1 MKYVSTRSAER
12 KVDAAQ
18 AIVAGLSHEGGLYV
32 PEEFPAIGADRIE
45 KMANLPYAARAKEI
59 LGAYLTDYT
68 EEELQQCVD
77 GAYAPERFGGNPA
90 PLEKV
95 GGNLYRLREG
105 STAAEIDPRQ
115 TGTMVNQGYLEA
127 ANVDAVTEMVNMIEV
142 HRSFEAH
149 QKMMQ
154 SSDAVDREL
163 NSKVGRAR

>member
-95 GGNLYRLREG
+95 GRSRIS
-105 STAAEIDPRQ
+105 STFFTPESA
-115 TGTMVNQGYLEA
+115 
-127 ANVDAVTEMVNMIEV
+127 
-142 HRSFEAH
+142 
-149 QKMMQ
+149 
-154 SSDAVDREL
+154 
-163 NSKVGRAR
+163 

>member
-45 KMANLPYAARAKEI
+45 KMANLSYAARAKEI

-95 GGNLYRLREG
+95 GGRFVLELWHGPTHAFKDMALQMLPRLM
-105 STAAEIDPRQ
+105 T
-115 TGTMVNQGYLEA
+115 
-127 ANVDAVTEMVNMIEV
+127 
-142 HRSFEAH
+142 
-149 QKMMQ
+149 
-154 SSDAVDREL
+154 
-163 NSKVGRAR
+163 RAM